1 MRPVLALIEKYFEQL
16 KAELKWG
23 YEMPYMVAGNLN
35 RHPKTSLAYMQ
46 EDSPLREKGIVAFY
60 NQQVAMEDID

>member
-1 MRPVLALIEKYFEQL
+1 MVSQLFLDVDLRAVRIELNVLDDVL
-16 KAELKWG
+16 KHF
-23 YEMPYMVAGNLN
+23 VAGNLN

-46 EDSPLREKGIVAFY
+46 DDSPLREKGIVAFY